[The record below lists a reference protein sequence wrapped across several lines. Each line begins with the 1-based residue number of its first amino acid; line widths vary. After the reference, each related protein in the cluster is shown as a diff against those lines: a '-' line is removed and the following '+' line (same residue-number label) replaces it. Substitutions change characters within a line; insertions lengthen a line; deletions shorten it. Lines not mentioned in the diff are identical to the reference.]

1 MSIVHNVILNHPSLV
16 QGQSYV
22 CIGLDL
28 RQEDD
33 SFIEDVHGSGRGGK
47 GGSAGQ
53 LGDGEG
59 LPEED
64 CRHSGTDLDAELAR
78 SQRPQLS
85 TKVETQHQV
94 GYCTSICISD
104 QAYSL

>member
-1 MSIVHNVILNHPSLV
+1 MTVYNVILNHPSLV

-22 CIGLDL
+22 CPGLDL

-59 LPEED
+59 LPEKD
-64 CRHSGTDLDAELAR
+64 CRLSGPDLDAEPAR
-78 SQRPQLS
+78 SQRSQRFTQVS
-85 TKVETQHQV
+85 AQHQV
-94 GYCTSICISD
+94 GREI
-104 QAYSL
+104 